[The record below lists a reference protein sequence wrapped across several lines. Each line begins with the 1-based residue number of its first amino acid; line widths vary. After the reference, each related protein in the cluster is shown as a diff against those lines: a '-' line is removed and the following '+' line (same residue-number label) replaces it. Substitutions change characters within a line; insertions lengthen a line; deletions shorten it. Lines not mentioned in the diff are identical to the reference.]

1 MTRFTELTSDSRALL
16 HRIIKSGGKVT
27 ERTGMQGRVIVD
39 GKGERIAG
47 EARGHKEFTTVEK
60 ELQILRRDGLLTH
73 PTINMASAEGTSDV
87 TASGYEA
94 GEGQQL
100 HTRAHGNEHGKAN
113 WLPRQQLHPRIG
125 EKTAAAFLR
134 GDYDTAVF
142 QAFKEVEVSVR
153 EAGGYNNTDIG
164 VSLMRKAFRRAGPLA
179 DAESPEAE
187 GEALAH
193 LFAGAIGSYKNP
205 SSHRNVTIDAA
216 KAAEIIV
223 LASHLLGIV
232 DERSPTGTTE

>member
-1 MTRFTELTSDSRALL
+1 MTRFTELTSRALL
-16 HRIIKSGGKVT
+16 YRIIKGGGKVT
-27 ERTGMQGRVIVD
+27 ERTGMQGRVILD

-47 EARGHKEFTTVEK
+47 EARDHKEFTTVENG
-60 ELQILRRDGLLTH
+60 LQVLRRDGLLTH
-73 PTINMASAEGTSDV
+73 PTINVASGEGTSDV
-87 TASGYEA
+87 TASGYKAE
-94 GEGQQL
+94 EGQQL
-100 HTRAHGNEHGKAN
+100 HTRTDGNEHGEAN

-125 EKTAAAFLR
+125 EKAAAAFIR

-164 VSLMRKAFRRAGPLA
+164 VPLMRKAFGKAGPLA
-179 DAESPEAE
+179 DAQAPEAE
-187 GEALAH
+187 GEARAH

-205 SSHRNVTIDAA
+205 SSHRNVTIRAA

-232 DERSPTGTTE
+232 DERSPTGTAE